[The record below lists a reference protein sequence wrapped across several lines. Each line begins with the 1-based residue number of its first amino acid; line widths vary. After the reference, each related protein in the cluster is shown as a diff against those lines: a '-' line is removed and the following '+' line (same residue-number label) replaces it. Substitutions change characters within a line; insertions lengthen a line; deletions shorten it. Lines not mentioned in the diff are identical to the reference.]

1 MANQTQTG
9 NTHMD
14 NSWVI
19 MDVNKNYY
27 ALPTKHVTEMVVVP
41 ETLSIPDAQSYVR
54 GVVDIRGNVYP
65 LVGFRERLGLSP
77 LRKEAD
83 AFCKMMDERE
93 QDHRHWLIELENSVR
108 KKTDFKLA
116 TDPHMCAF
124 GKWYDS
130 FDTEDKGLLQLVRQ
144 FDHPHKAIHEIAD
157 QALELGKEGNYQDAF
172 ELIHSTRDTKLSE
185 MIRLF
190 ADVKDHVR
198 TNNREIAVVI
208 KKTTECNAVAIAV
221 DAVISVES
229 LGEKDNTN
237 FHDTVQS
244 EMVSEI
250 RQRVQSN
257 EKVLTIDMS
266 RILVE

>member
-1 MANQTQTG
+1 LAT
-9 NTHMD
+9 NTESNNAGMD

-19 MDVNKNYY
+19 MEVFKNYY

-77 LRKEAD
+77 LRTEAD
-83 AFCKMMDERE
+83 AFCKMMDDRE
-93 QDHRHWLIELENSVR
+93 QDHRVWLGELENSVR
-108 KKTDFKLA
+108 KKSDFKLA

-124 GKWYDS
+124 GKW
-130 FDTEDKGLLQLVRQ
+130 FDTFKSEDKGLMQLVSQ
-144 FDHPHKAIHEIAD
+144 FDHPHKAIHGIAHE
-157 QALELGKEGNYQDAF
+157 AIELGKEGDF
-172 ELIHSTRDTKLSE
+172 DSSMELINSTRDTKLAE

-190 ADVKDHVR
+190 TDVRDHVR
-198 TNNREIAVVI
+198 NNNREIAVVI
-208 KKTTECNAVAIAV
+208 KKTPECNAVAIAV

-237 FHDTVQS
+237 FHDTIQS

-250 RQRVQSN
+250 RQRQQSN

-266 RILVE
+266 KILIE